1 MRGRLQLVA
10 AQSVCLV
17 LLARLTW
24 THQRLLR
31 VRHVPLAN
39 TPPLRRRHALCV
51 QVALLIST
59 PIHPQHVPRAVWGR
73 LQLVAAQSVCLVL
86 LARLTLTHQRLPN
99 AKFVLPAHT
108 PLRVPSRVTFAL
120 PEQRTA
126 TATPRRLAKSAPL
139 DIMQHRR
146 PRRVRRAQQV
156 KQTLTRTQPRHVTR
170 ARPGSS
176 PQ

>member
-1 MRGRLQLVA
+1 M
-10 AQSVCLV
+10 
-17 LLARLTW
+17 LLARLTL

-59 PIHPQHVPRAVWGR
+59 PIHQQHVPRAVWGR

-99 AKFVLPAHT
+99 ANFVLPAHT

-126 TATPRRLAKSAPL
+126 TATPRRLVKLWNMSVL
-139 DIMQHRR
+139 
-146 PRRVRRAQQV
+146 RA
-156 KQTLTRTQPRHVTR
+156 TALRT
-170 ARPGSS
+170 
-176 PQ
+176 